1 MKFFIFKSR
10 FPIFSLTFSLSCDS
24 LTEAPF
30 LYCLC
35 ARYLSWDLKTAL
47 VTSSKIKFS
56 FTHSFTCQKVLNA
69 SYVLSTVLGTRRY
82 TDKQNISLPS
92 KNSTTEG
99 YKAMI
104 FFLTFQAHSSARV
117 IVEYTGTFFYHPS
130 IPSAK
135 EETTTNKVKI
145 G

>member
-1 MKFFIFKSR
+1 M
-10 FPIFSLTFSLSCDS
+10 PH
-24 LTEAPF
+24 
-30 LYCLC
+30 
-35 ARYLSWDLKTAL
+35 
-47 VTSSKIKFS
+47 V
-56 FTHSFTCQKVLNA
+56 
-69 SYVLSTVLGTRRY
+69 STVLGTRRY

-117 IVEYTGTFFYHPS
+117 IVEYTGMFFYHPS